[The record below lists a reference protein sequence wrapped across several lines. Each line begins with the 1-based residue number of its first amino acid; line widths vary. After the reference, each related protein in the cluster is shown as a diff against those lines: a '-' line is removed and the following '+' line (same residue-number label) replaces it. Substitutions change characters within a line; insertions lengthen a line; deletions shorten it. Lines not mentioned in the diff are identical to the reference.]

1 MPIWKAYAQSSNA
14 AFAKL
19 AYKYYKDN
27 PSKFVNHLKTLNLDK
42 RTGIDLLGEGRPHI
56 IMPGSSEWSNISLPW
71 MAAGYNVQI
80 TPLHTC
86 MLYNAVANGGKM
98 MKPYLVSS
106 IREYGKDVQTFEPT
120 EIEQVGDSTVIAQL
134 RKCMGAVVTEGTAK
148 SIESP
153 YYTIAGKTG
162 TAQVA
167 DKGISYSDG
176 VYQGSFVGFMP
187 AEAPKYTICVVI
199 RTQKKSKAYYGGSI
213 AAPVFRMVADKIFS
227 ENMGAWDAPLDSL
240 SRNASRIVPAKAATA
255 RNYQVLLN
263 AIGDHTPV
271 HHDYMNTLMEM
282 VADSNKHVT
291 VVPKKIYKTIVPDVK
306 GMGLKDAVYILES
319 NGLQVTVKGKGKV
332 QGQSLAPGTTITKG
346 QNIILQLS

>member
-1 MPIWKAYAQSSNA
+1 
-14 AFAKL
+14 
-19 AYKYYKDN
+19 
-27 PSKFVNHLKTLNLDK
+27 
-42 RTGIDLLGEGRPHI
+42 
-56 IMPGSSEWSNISLPW
+56 
-71 MAAGYNVQI
+71 
-80 TPLHTC
+80 
-86 MLYNAVANGGKM
+86 
-98 MKPYLVSS
+98 
-106 IREYGKDVQTFEPT
+106 
-120 EIEQVGDSTVIAQL
+120 
-134 RKCMGAVVTEGTAK
+134 
-148 SIESP
+148 
-153 YYTIAGKTG
+153 
-162 TAQVA
+162 
-167 DKGISYSDG
+167 
-176 VYQGSFVGFMP
+176 
-187 AEAPKYTICVVI
+187 
-199 RTQKKSKAYYGGSI
+199 
-213 AAPVFRMVADKIFS
+213 
-227 ENMGAWDAPLDSL
+227 MGAWDAPLDSL